1 MLPDVWRVPQRL
13 PHWTASFSQRR
24 DSIDL
29 SDQQMAE
36 LYERLVAAKSKR
48 VTPDRVFLRGWN
60 AAIDFVVK
68 QMRAVCDEPERENAE

>member
-1 MLPDVWRVPQRL
+1 
-13 PHWTASFSQRR
+13 
-24 DSIDL
+24 
-29 SDQQMAE
+29 MAE